1 MNFQFFILNVCK
13 SIFFK
18 KMLRKIVSLH
28 GMHIYRSQTRC
39 LPTLRERARL
49 PDPNDLYEP
58 RFEVKRKYPDIE
70 LVNVKMQAF
79 DYQPL
84 EKFQSYVHWA
94 AKHFLI
100 DVIECYALSHTAERI
115 KEYKPNSILA
125 LTEYTL
131 KTYKRV
137 VRLGPVPAMQLQLL
151 TILLQTHAPVG
162 VSVTVKVHDAE
173 DEDERYIPDPQL
185 EDFKETLR
193 NLDDPVVRKYLGWE
207 A

>member
-1 MNFQFFILNVCK
+1 MSVEFYY
-13 SIFFK
+13 
-18 KMLRKIVSLH
+18 
-28 GMHIYRSQTRC
+28 HIYFS
-39 LPTLRERARL
+39 
-49 PDPNDLYEP
+49 
-58 RFEVKRKYPDIE
+58 
-70 LVNVKMQAF
+70 
-79 DYQPL
+79 
-84 EKFQSYVHWA
+84 
-94 AKHFLI
+94 
-100 DVIECYALSHTAERI
+100 YALSHTAERI

-125 LTEYTL
+125 LTEYAL

-173 DEDERYIPDPQL
+173 DEDERWEMIHGNDRYRMFICRYIPDPQL